1 VCKELIKNSQP
12 FGKNFRKPLGE
23 GFFLTH
29 TVYIVMSDRFFSVH
43 YTESLPCCIDR
54 EEVYWSGGWCLE
66 SWSDSF
72 HSHHRLTAIR
82 WP

>member
-1 VCKELIKNSQP
+1 
-12 FGKNFRKPLGE
+12 
-23 GFFLTH
+23 
-29 TVYIVMSDRFFSVH
+29 MSDRFFSVH
-43 YTESLPCCIDR
+43 YTEPLPCCIDR

-72 HSHHRLTAIR
+72 HSHHRLTAVW